1 MADTTRLTEH
11 MSATDA
17 DLVAGWLRYQ
27 EGRSFSVHT
36 INRRRYALQ
45 RFARHMAP
53 ASILKAKPVDVDE
66 FMTKLTSPRTRH
78 AYRTDLNGFYRW
90 ACRRELAD
98 TNPVEE
104 TDSIRVPKPLPK
116 PAPTEAIA
124 AAFTAAGPDGQ
135 LALLLGAY
143 AGLRISE
150 MVALDRTDVHLE
162 QTPPVIHVRDAK
174 GGKDRIV
181 PLNPLLVTMLRNR
194 PPGWLFPSPRTSSHW
209 TAESLRRHL
218 NQILEHAGIERFTPH
233 QLRHRFGTDA
243 ARISGGN
250 LLLVAE
256 MMGHSSTN
264 TTRGYT
270 AWSPEEGAKVVAQFA
285 GIGRRDDL
293 AARRQQ
299 RAG

>member
-1 MADTTRLTEH
+1 MSPLTDH
-11 MSATDA
+11 MSAADA
-17 DLVAGWLRYQ
+17 ELVAGWLRYQ

-36 INRRRYALQ
+36 VNRRRYALQ

-53 ASILKAKPVDVDE
+53 ASIMTAEPVDVDE
-66 FMTKLTSPRTRH
+66 WMTRLTSARTRH

-90 ACRRELAD
+90 CIRRDLAE

-116 PAPTEAIA
+116 PAPAEALA
-124 AAFTAAGPDGQ
+124 AAFTAADSDGQ
-135 LALLLGAY
+135 LALMLGAL
-143 AGLRISE
+143 AGLRIGE
-150 MVALDRTDVHLE
+150 IVALDRADVHLDAV
-162 QTPPVIHVRDAK
+162 PPVIHVRDGK

-181 PLNPLLVTMLRNR
+181 PAHPLLVRLISSR
-194 PPGWLFPSPRTSSHW
+194 PAGWLFPSPTTGRHV
-209 TAESLRRHL
+209 TAESMRRHL
-218 NQILEHAGIERFTPH
+218 NRVLDRAGIERFTPH

-270 AWSPEEGAKVVAQFA
+270 AWSPEQAAEVVAQFTA
-285 GIGRRDDL
+285 GEQHDDL
-293 AARRQQ
+293 AVRRRA